1 MTAYAGVDAARPID
15 AHNQKGY
22 TKTATSVP
30 APSLSTTRPGTLL
43 LGLFAGDGG
52 GATWTAPASMTEV
65 ADLAGGDRSQA
76 VTQTAMPSAGSTGQ
90 RTAIASRSLSSSVGA
105 LVALNPAASPP
116 PPPPPP
122 PPTGAVGLIVDTDM
136 FSSADD
142 VGALATA
149 FGLQLRGEANVLAVT
164 VNTRTSRPTVARN
177 SWRCVAA
184 IISFYGAAGIPIG
197 THKPDDGTATN
208 IVDWAG
214 PCASLAPSST
224 PTPGAAV
231 DVLRRTLAGQP
242 DHSVV
247 IASAGYF
254 GNLSDL
260 LNSPGDAIS
269 PLSGRDLVALKV
281 NRLVSMGGG
290 YPSRSGE
297 TNLSGDPAAASNVAS
312 NWPTK
317 IVWSGYE
324 VGDAIHTGQ
333 TISSTHPS
341 LSPVRKAYEAF
352 VGPNNWIYSYDL
364 TAVYHAV
371 RPQDT
376 QLSEVGPGTNAVNSS
391 GGNVFTTGPGSQYYL
406 RLGSASAVDASIE
419 ALLDTL
425 PSSTPPPPPPSG
437 ETFADDFS
445 GSALDPARWTTQLDG
460 STVATAGGELQ
471 ISHTGGAWTR
481 AAVQSAAPVSLT
493 GKAVRVQVNRAA
505 NDGRGGAAYGE
516 TSVLVQRD
524 GTHYAEFFFAGGSL
538 SAWVNRGAGSI
549 NLTPSWP
556 AYNPT
561 AMRWVRFREAG
572 GTLFYEY
579 ASGDT
584 TPGTWTALASTPVP
598 FDTGS
603 ATFRIVAGANTA
615 TTDVA
620 RFDNVAAS

>member
-1 MTAYAGVDAARPID
+1 MCAALALWAPVAHAGIIPRGAALTSTFNSNSTTSVTLGVPAGAQPGDVLIATLAVGRDGGKPPSITPPSGWSQVLRTTAEELELGVYQGTVGSANSLYTFRTGAAVGGTATMTAYAGVDAARPID

-184 IISFYGAAGIPIG
+184 INSFYGAAGIPIG

-391 GGNVFTTGPGSQYYL
+391 GGRPRRHRPHHPRAKPSPTTSPAP
-406 RLGSASAVDASIE
+406 RSIPP
-419 ALLDTL
+419 AGR
-425 PSSTPPPPPPSG
+425 PSSM
-437 ETFADDFS
+437 
-445 GSALDPARWTTQLDG
+445 
-460 STVATAGGELQ
+460 
-471 ISHTGGAWTR
+471 
-481 AAVQSAAPVSLT
+481 
-493 GKAVRVQVNRAA
+493 VRRS
-505 NDGRGGAAYGE
+505 RP
-516 TSVLVQRD
+516 L
-524 GTHYAEFFFAGGSL
+524 
-538 SAWVNRGAGSI
+538 
-549 NLTPSWP
+549 
-556 AYNPT
+556 
-561 AMRWVRFREAG
+561 
-572 GTLFYEY
+572 
-579 ASGDT
+579 
-584 TPGTWTALASTPVP
+584 
-598 FDTGS
+598 
-603 ATFRIVAGANTA
+603 
-615 TTDVA
+615 
-620 RFDNVAAS
+620 AASYR